1 MLKMKNLNVMD
12 QKKKKFR
19 LPRKTKKKLKKDF
32 FTYPKSE
39 RDTYLIAWPYKYEE
53 DYIAYKKGL
62 LRGLKEESK
71 KRLKDE
77 RKRNNLWSL

>member
-1 MLKMKNLNVMD
+1 MLMMKSLNVMD

-39 RDTYLIAWPYKYEE
+39 RNTYLLAWPYKYEE
-53 DYIAYKKGL
+53 DYMAYKKGL

-71 KRLKDE
+71 KRYKDE
-77 RKRNNLWSL
+77 RKRDNLRSV

>member
-1 MLKMKNLNVMD
+1 MV
-12 QKKKKFR
+12 QEKKKFR
-19 LPRKTKKKLKKDF
+19 LPRKIKKKLKKDF
-32 FTYPKSE
+32 FIYTKSE
-39 RDTYLIAWPYKYEE
+39 RDSYLVAWPYKYEE

-77 RKRNNLWSL
+77 K

>member
-1 MLKMKNLNVMD
+1 MD

-39 RDTYLIAWPYKYEE
+39 RNTYLVAWPYKYEE
-53 DYIAYKKGL
+53 DYIAYKKGI
-62 LRGLKEESK
+62 LRSLKEESK

-77 RKRNNLWSL
+77 RKRDNLRSV

>member
-1 MLKMKNLNVMD
+1 MA

-19 LPRKTKKKLKKDF
+19 LPRKIKKKLKKDF

-39 RDTYLIAWPYKYEE
+39 RDTYLVAWPYKYEE

-71 KRLKDE
+71 KYRDE
-77 RKRNNLWSL
+77 RKRENLRSV

>member
-1 MLKMKNLNVMD
+1 MLMMKSLNVMD

-39 RDTYLIAWPYKYEE
+39 RNTYLVAWPYKYEE
-53 DYIAYKKGL
+53 DYMAYKKGL

-77 RKRNNLWSL
+77 RKRDNLRSV

>member
-1 MLKMKNLNVMD
+1 MD

-19 LPRKTKKKLKKDF
+19 LPRKTKKRLEKDF
-32 FTYPKSE
+32 YTYPKSE
-39 RDTYLIAWPYKYEE
+39 RDSYLIAWPSKYEE

-77 RKRNNLWSL
+77 RKRDNLRSL

>member
-1 MLKMKNLNVMD
+1 MVQEM
-12 QKKKKFR
+12 KKFR
-19 LPRKTKKKLKKDF
+19 LPRKTKKKLEKDF
-32 FTYPKSE
+32 YTYPKDE
-39 RDTYLIAWPYKYEE
+39 RDSYLVAWPSKYEE

-77 RKRNNLWSL
+77 R

>member
-39 RDTYLIAWPYKYEE
+39 RNTYLVAWPYKYKE
-53 DYIAYKKGL
+53 DYIAYKKGI
-62 LRGLKEESK
+62 LRSLKEESK

-77 RKRNNLWSL
+77 RKRDNLRSV

>member
-1 MLKMKNLNVMD
+1 MLMMKSLNVMD

-39 RDTYLIAWPYKYEE
+39 RNTYLLAWPYKYEE
-53 DYIAYKKGL
+53 DYMAYKKGL

-77 RKRNNLWSL
+77 RKRDNLRSV

>member
-1 MLKMKNLNVMD
+1 MV
-12 QKKKKFR
+12 QEKKKFR
-19 LPRKTKKKLKKDF
+19 LPRKIKKKLKKDF

-39 RDTYLIAWPYKYEE
+39 RDTYLVAWPYKYEE

-71 KRLKDE
+71 KYRDE
-77 RKRNNLWSL
+77 RKRENLRSV

>member
-39 RDTYLIAWPYKYEE
+39 RNTYLLAWPYKYEE
-53 DYIAYKKGL
+53 DYMAYKKGL

-77 RKRNNLWSL
+77 RKRDNLRSV

>member
-1 MLKMKNLNVMD
+1 MV
-12 QKKKKFR
+12 QEKKKFR
-19 LPRKTKKKLKKDF
+19 LPRKIKKKLKKDF

-39 RDTYLIAWPYKYEE
+39 RDTYLVAWPYKYEE

-71 KRLKDE
+71 KYRDE
-77 RKRNNLWSL
+77 RKKDNLRSVR

>member
-1 MLKMKNLNVMD
+1 MKK
-12 QKKKKFR
+12 QFR

-39 RDTYLIAWPYKYEE
+39 RNTYLVAWPYKYEE
-53 DYIAYKKGL
+53 DYMAYKKGL

-77 RKRNNLWSL
+77 TNSSRMVDRPIDNGK

>member
-39 RDTYLIAWPYKYEE
+39 RNTYLIAWPYKYEE

-77 RKRNNLWSL
+77 RKRDNLRSV